1 MNNFENK
8 PNFTESTV
16 NLLRRL
22 ATRLH
27 EAKIGKKLL
36 NLTLAVLIAVN
47 LTSCEPTPTNDPNDD
62 THLNGGNVNN
72 GNNDNKHE
80 IDLSKYSPLFQN
92 VLTNEWY
99 DELVARY
106 LNGETSLE
114 RYFQP
119 HPYTFLEEQGF
130 SASDIISG
138 KTPAYTMSYVL
149 DEEPNNLYIH
159 TRVQTND
166 YYTNYLICYTLTDEE
181 MADYNMVHAG
191 SPWVKQYLQAFFMNH
206 EISKA
211 KTPTILGSSKI
222 FVSSLESMIKS
233 YKEISLVETDICD
246 IIFLNPNKEDDT
258 FNLIILPAYYQYE
271 NMITHEKLNIAYCFS
286 SLRFENEIYSGPT
299 DTSSAG
305 FYSSTQKLAK
315 LYFPQ
320 NVSLKKVSYMDFESD
335 INR

>member
-47 LTSCEPTPTNDPNDD
+47 LTSCEPTDTYDPNDD

-211 KTPTILGSSKI
+211 KTPTILGTSKI
-222 FVSSLESMIKS
+222 YVSSLESMIKS

-246 IIFLNPNKEDDT
+246 LIFLNPNKEDDT

-271 NMITHEKLNIAYCFS
+271 NMIIHEKLNIAHCFS

-299 DTSSAG
+299 NTGSAG

>member
-8 PNFTESTV
+8 PSFTESAA
-16 NLLRRL
+16 NLFGCLVTKLR
-22 ATRLH
+22 
-27 EAKIGKKLL
+27 EVKIGKKLI
-36 NLTLAVLIAVN
+36 NLSLALIVVFN
-47 LTSCEPTPTNDPNDD
+47 LVSCTPTPSGNPNDD
-62 THLNGGNVNN
+62 THQNGGNSNN
-72 GNNDNKHE
+72 GNNENENDN
-80 IDLSKYSPLFQN
+80 DLSKYSQLFQN
-92 VLTNEWY
+92 VLTNAWY

-106 LNGETSLE
+106 LNGETSLGK
-114 RYFQP
+114 YFQP

-130 SASDIISG
+130 SQSDIISG

-181 MADYNMVHAG
+181 MTDYNMIHG
-191 SPWVKQYLQAFFMNH
+191 GNGLTRQYLQAFFMNH

-211 KTPTILGSSKI
+211 KKPTILGTSKI

-233 YKEISLVETDICD
+233 YKEIDLVETDICD

-258 FNLIILPAYYQYE
+258 FNLIILPAYYKYE
-271 NMITHEKLNIAYCFS
+271 NMITHEKLNIAHCFS
-286 SLRFENEIYSGPT
+286 SLRFENEIYSGPI
-299 DTSSAG
+299 DTSSAV
-305 FYSSTQKLAK
+305 FYSSTQKIAK

>member
-27 EAKIGKKLL
+27 DAKIGKKLL

-47 LTSCEPTPTNDPNDD
+47 LTSCEPTDTYDPNDD
-62 THLNGGNVNN
+62 TQLNGGNVNN

-149 DEEPNNLYIH
+149 NEEPNNLYIH

-191 SPWVKQYLQAFFMNH
+191 NGLTRQYLQAFFMNH

-211 KTPTILGSSKI
+211 KTPTILGTSKI
-222 FVSSLESMIKS
+222 YVSSLEAMQKNFKS
-233 YKEISLVETDICD
+233 NALVSTRICD
-246 IIFLNPNKEDDT
+246 IIFLNPNNNENSFK
-258 FNLIILPAYYQYE
+258 IIAIPAYYEYDKMTYVNDINFIDCLAFLE
-271 NMITHEKLNIAYCFS
+271 YKNGIF
-286 SLRFENEIYSGPT
+286 SGPCSFGAVSF
-299 DTSSAG
+299 TSKTPTS
-305 FYSSTQKLAK
+305 AK

-320 NVSLKKVSYMDFESD
+320 NVSLKKVIYMDFESD